1 MKRDPNFAYA
11 SLDRNHLID
20 ISNEMIQPVPKQIPL
35 PIGLESEPSFTNF
48 ITGQNQEI
56 QASLG
61 DSARGAGDRVVF
73 LWGESG
79 TGKTHLLKAVCREA
93 RRQNRKAVYLSCRAP
108 DSIEANPP
116 APHTRDKEE
125 TGGLLE
131 RLVADARGADRGAC
145 RPYGDR
151 SGQVGNC
158 GHSPAKQEDNSRLF
172 DENSGETWADLP
184 LSRLIDPKSGR
195 LLGEFLQAN
204 LVCIDDIDA
213 RAGDKAW
220 EDAFFHL
227 YNLLDAKGVG
237 LLVTGERNPAGS
249 AFSLRD
255 LGSRLAAALVLRVH
269 PLDDNGKSMALQCRA
284 RERGFTLS
292 DELVAFLLRRCHR
305 DMHSLFALLDVIDE
319 ATLVEKRRASIP
331 FVRGLLKQGMA

>member
-1 MKRDPNFAYA
+1 
-11 SLDRNHLID
+11 
-20 ISNEMIQPVPKQIPL
+20 MIEPVPKQILLPL
-35 PIGLESEPSFTNF
+35 GLENEPSFTNF

-56 QASLG
+56 RASLG
-61 DSARGAGDRVVF
+61 DSARGVGDRVVF

-79 TGKTHLLKAVCREA
+79 TGKTHLLKAVCKEA
-93 RRQNRKAVYLSCRAP
+93 RRQNRKAVYLPCRAP
-108 DSIEANPP
+108 DSIKANPP
-116 APHTRDKEE
+116 APHIRDKEE
-125 TGGLLE
+125 TGGLPE
-131 RLVADARGADRGAC
+131 RFVQGPRGADLGAC
-145 RPYGDR
+145 GAYGDR
-151 SGQVGNC
+151 SEKVGNC
-158 GHSPAKQEDNSRLF
+158 GHSSAEQLTIGEDNSELF
-172 DENSGETWADLP
+172 DGNLPETWANLP
-184 LSRLIDPKSGR
+184 LSQPIHPKSDR
-195 LLGEFLQAN
+195 FLGEFVQAN

-227 YNLLDAKGVG
+227 YNLLDARGIG

-292 DELVAFLLRRCHR
+292 DKLIDFLLRRCHR
-305 DMHSLFALLDVIDE
+305 DMHSLFALLDAIDE
-319 ATLVEKRRASIP
+319 ATLVEKRQASIP
-331 FVRGLLKQGMA
+331 FVKRLLERGMA